1 MLALSAPTAEVNM
14 APRHARQSRPGE
26 PALKIIAAFLTSSDS
41 RWWFVLLNVPILI
54 MCPIAELDE
63 AEAEEAAEPLR
74 KEWYVSGFLLR
85 SYPIGGS
92 LKVDGDKI
100 PDTRFEGAMGGGLK
114 IGVFP
119 SYKSV
124 FGAEVELSGHGGS
137 ITAPHT
143 VINNRVR
150 SAQLDRTQF
159 NFMVNALAR
168 YPGDIIQPYA
178 GIGLGFSVLG
188 LDGQTQSSAGIL
200 EPDGFAGF
208 ALQGIIGVRLIVTN
222 HLFGFVEYKPMLFT
236 GKEGDRCRVCTRY
249 SCRTLANCTTPP
261 LHSLNVQS
269 HCVAVGVGFR
279 F

>member
-1 MLALSAPTAEVNM
+1 M
-14 APRHARQSRPGE
+14 ASRHAWQPRRCE
-26 PALKIIAAFLTSSDS
+26 PTLKIIAIFLRGSDS
-41 RWWFVLLNVPILI
+41 RWWFIVLNLPMLLV
-54 MCPIAELDE
+54 CPIAELDA
-63 AEAEEAAEPLR
+63 AESEESAEPLPKELP
-74 KEWYVSGFLLR
+74 KEWYVSGFLTR
-85 SYPIGGS
+85 SYPTGGS

-100 PDTRFEGAMGGGLK
+100 PDTSFNSAPGGGLK

-137 ITAPHT
+137 ITAPQT
-143 VINNRVR
+143 VVGNTVR
-150 SAQLDRTQF
+150 STQLNTTQF

-178 GIGLGFSVLG
+178 GVGLGFSILG
-188 LDGQTQSSAGIL
+188 LDGYTQSSDGIL

-208 ALQGIIGVRLIVTN
+208 ALQGIIGVRLLVTN

-236 GKEGDRCRVCTRY
+236 GKEGDRCTICTKY
-249 SCRTLANCTTPP
+249 SCRRRANCTTPP
-261 LHSLNVQS
+261 LHSLQFQS

>member
-1 MLALSAPTAEVNM
+1 MLALSVWIMEVRM
-14 APRHARQSRPGE
+14 AARRVRQSSPDE
-26 PALKIIAAFLTSSDS
+26 PVLKIIAAVLTSSDS
-41 RWWFVLLNVPILI
+41 RWWFILLNIPILI

-74 KEWYVSGFLLR
+74 REWYVTGFLLR

-100 PDTRFEGAMGGGLK
+100 PDTWFDGATGGGLK

-119 SYKSV
+119 SFQSV

-143 VINNRVR
+143 VMDNRVR

-168 YPGDIIQPYA
+168 YPGDNIQPYA
-178 GIGLGFSVLG
+178 GVGLGFSVLE
-188 LDGQTQSSAGIL
+188 LDGQTQSSDGIL
-200 EPDGFAGF
+200 EPNGVTGF
-208 ALQGIIGVRLIVTN
+208 ALQGIIGVRLLVTN

-236 GKEGDRCRVCTRY
+236 GKEGDRCTVCTRY
-249 SCRTLANCTTPP
+249 SCRRRANCTTPP

-269 HCVAVGVGFR
+269 HCLAVGVGFR